1 MFVDEYQDTNALQA
15 KLYECL
21 ANGDGSNLFYVGDA
35 KQSIYRF
42 RLASPESFLQ
52 KRECYAPY
60 TPGGPHPATLML
72 EDNFRSAQNVVGA
85 VNDVFCAVMSR
96 EVGGIDYD
104 MPYFLGYTGLS
115 DKLLQKYIKDSSVLW
130 EGLVDEL
137 PISTVG
143 GTIGT
148 HVGPGA
154 IAVAFF
160 AKENS

>member
-1 MFVDEYQDTNALQA
+1 M
-15 KLYECL
+15 
-21 ANGDGSNLFYVGDA
+21 
-35 KQSIYRF
+35 
-42 RLASPESFLQ
+42 
-52 KRECYAPY
+52 KRI
-60 TPGGPHPATLML
+60 
-72 EDNFRSAQNVVGA
+72 
-85 VNDVFCAVMSR
+85 R